1 MEGSRR
7 LNNIIIIEGL
17 GMRLAEVEII
27 RLSMTLNDSVNVI
40 TDLLCFFSL
49 VGHSPRDNDN
59 LM

>member
-1 MEGSRR
+1 
-7 LNNIIIIEGL
+7 
-17 GMRLAEVEII
+17 MRLAEVEII

-49 VGHSPRDNDN
+49 AGHSPRDNDS